1 MYLFSSSIANDKTEN
16 STNNNQG
23 STASS
28 VIATNNTAT
37 TTTAAASIPPL
48 NAAVVKK
55 NDKPTPTLP
64 DKPVECTICSRKF
77 KNIPALNG
85 HMRLHGGYYKK
96 DADGRRR
103 RRFRAVE
110 ANDEKCQYCGSLFQ
124 QKYLNLHQQKCYVYQ
139 KFIDNKKCKICNHVS
154 TNMISAKMHFDKW
167 HKTERFGLMLCIFR
181 QKNGPAAGK
190 IFC

>member
-96 DADGRRR
+96 DADGRRL
-103 RRFRAVE
+103 VG
-110 ANDEKCQYCGSLFQ
+110 KSIIICL
-124 QKYLNLHQQKCYVYQ
+124 KNLGQVNLLIVLGTGC
-139 KFIDNKKCKICNHVS
+139 FTS
-154 TNMISAKMHFDKW
+154 SGT
-167 HKTERFGLMLCIFR
+167 
-181 QKNGPAAGK
+181 
-190 IFC
+190 

>member
-96 DADGRRR
+96 DADGRRL
-103 RRFRAVE
+103 VG
-110 ANDEKCQYCGSLFQ
+110 KSIICL
-124 QKYLNLHQQKCYVYQ
+124 KNLGQVNLLIVLGTGC
-139 KFIDNKKCKICNHVS
+139 FTS
-154 TNMISAKMHFDKW
+154 SET
-167 HKTERFGLMLCIFR
+167 
-181 QKNGPAAGK
+181 
-190 IFC
+190 

>member
-96 DADGRRR
+96 DADGRRLVGKSIICLKNLGQVH
-103 RRFRAVE
+103 FLIVAAVVL
-110 ANDEKCQYCGSLFQ
+110 A
-124 QKYLNLHQQKCYVYQ
+124 
-139 KFIDNKKCKICNHVS
+139 
-154 TNMISAKMHFDKW
+154 
-167 HKTERFGLMLCIFR
+167 IFW
-181 QKNGPAAGK
+181 
-190 IFC
+190 

>member
-37 TTTAAASIPPL
+37 TTTTAAASIPPL

-55 NDKPTPTLP
+55 NDKPTPSLP

-96 DADGRRR
+96 DADGRRLVGKSIICLKNLGQAH
-103 RRFRAVE
+103 FLLVLAVVLL
-110 ANDEKCQYCGSLFQ
+110 AI
-124 QKYLNLHQQKCYVYQ
+124 YLMVE
-139 KFIDNKKCKICNHVS
+139 
-154 TNMISAKMHFDKW
+154 W
-167 HKTERFGLMLCIFR
+167 GL
-181 QKNGPAAGK
+181 N
-190 IFC
+190 